1 MKQFAAIVFSLL
13 LIVAQTFAVPAPVSS
28 GVAVAKPACC
38 GEDCQCSVSQSG
50 APAAPPVESTAPAA
64 AQNQFVLPPVAT
76 VIFTLAAPVEN
87 SFSSSDRAELR
98 AAATPIFLRNCSL
111 LI

>member
-1 MKQFAAIVFSLL
+1 MKQFAAIAFSLL
-13 LIVAQTFAVPAPVSS
+13 LIAAQTFAVPAPVSS

-50 APAAPPVESTAPAA
+50 APSASPVESTAPAA

-76 VIFTLAAPVEN
+76 VIFTLAAPANV
-87 SFSSSDRAELR
+87 FSSAS
-98 AAATPIFLRNCSL
+98 AAAFPAAVLPLYRRNCAL